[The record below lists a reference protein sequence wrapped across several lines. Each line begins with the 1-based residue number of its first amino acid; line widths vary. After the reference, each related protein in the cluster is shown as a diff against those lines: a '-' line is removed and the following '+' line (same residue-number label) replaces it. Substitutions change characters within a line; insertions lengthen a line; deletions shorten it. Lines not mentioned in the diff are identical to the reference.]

1 MAATLQLYTEEQL
14 LQMIIA
20 DEVNG
25 LELLF
30 KNYYK
35 QLWRFAKEI
44 LKNTDA
50 AEDAVQDVFIKFW
63 EKRNQINITTSLK
76 AYLFTAVR
84 NTCFNQLKASERNV
98 WLDDTSIQYDM
109 KNSSPDAINNIA
121 GKELEQKIATAI
133 DALPPR
139 CGLVFKLSRFENK
152 SYKEIAEIMDISVK
166 TVDNQMG
173 KALMLMRQQLAPYL
187 NMICFLITIFS
198 KILS

>member
-109 KNSSPDAINNIA
+109 KNSSPDAISNIA

-133 DALPPR
+133 EALPPR

-187 NMICFLITIFS
+187 NMICLLVSVLFFS
-198 KILS
+198 